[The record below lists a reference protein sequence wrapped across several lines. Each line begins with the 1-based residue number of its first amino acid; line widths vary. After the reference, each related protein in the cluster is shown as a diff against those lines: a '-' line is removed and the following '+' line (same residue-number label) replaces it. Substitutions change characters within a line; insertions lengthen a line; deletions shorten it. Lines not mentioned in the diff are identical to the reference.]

1 LGPDQKREHL
11 YAFWKAK
18 VGRPMTL
25 LGASLGGAIALD
37 FALAH
42 PDAVAR
48 LVLVDPQAYTD
59 GLGPLSSAPRW
70 LAGLGVAVLRT
81 EPLRRA
87 ANRMAYHDVPRFA
100 TEDAMRV
107 GRLHTHAPGWAD
119 ANLQYI
125 ASGGYALSGR
135 VREAAVPTL
144 VLWGRQDKIL
154 EPAMAARFEADLP
167 DGRLVWVEDCGHC
180 AHLEAPDR
188 AGRVVGAWVRGEEV
202 RGVGGV

>member
-1 LGPDQKREHL
+1 
-11 YAFWKAK
+11 
-18 VGRPMTL
+18 MTL

-42 PDAVAR
+42 PDAVAK

-59 GLGPLSSAPRW
+59 GLGPLAAAPRW
-70 LAGLGVAVLRT
+70 VAALGLAVLRSA
-81 EPLRRA
+81 PLRRA
-87 ANRMAYHDVPRFA
+87 ANRMAYHDVARLA

-119 ANLQYI
+119 ANLAYI

-135 VREAAVPTL
+135 VVEARAPTL

-154 EPAMAARFEADLP
+154 DPAQASRFEADLP
-167 DGRLVWVEDCGHC
+167 DGRLVWVDGCGHC

-188 AGRVVGAWVRGEEV
+188 AAEVVGEWVRGEEV
-202 RGVGGV
+202 F